1 MEKLIRALR
10 CSATGHGGDLRCHED
25 CPYRVLEEIIHDFP
39 VNEDIN
45 IDGVAYW
52 VRCDR
57 GRMAL
62 DAAEALEKNQRFQ
75 WIPVSERSPDDYGA
89 VLLQYS
95 NRRWL
100 ETEQREAL
108 GIGYFDAF
116 GNAEHRTE
124 DCEKF
129 RGEVVAWMP
138 LPEPY
143 KGVENDIR
151 LEEKIRK

>member
-1 MEKLIRALR
+1 MDKLIKALR
-10 CSATGHGGDLRCHED
+10 CSATSLGGSFRCPED
-25 CPYRVLEEIIHDFP
+25 CPYRVLEKIIHDFP

-52 VRCDR
+52 VRCDS

-62 DAAEALEKNQRFQ
+62 DAAEALENLKKFQ
-75 WIPVSERSPDDYGA
+75 WIPASERTPDDYGA

-100 ETEQREAL
+100 ETEKRETL
-108 GIGYFDAF
+108 DIGYFDAF
-116 GNAEHRTE
+116 GNEELRE
-124 DCEKF
+124 GCENF

-143 KGVENDIR
+143 K
-151 LEEKIRK
+151 EKK